1 MNYNKTIHYRNHAG
15 ECFEQAINVDMPIS
29 LYFLGPQVA
38 VMGVA
43 GHFTACFSR
52 KIASEYIE
60 NNPDI
65 ISKDY
70 KDFALFSIQTLSGAL
85 KYAIKYTTMLN
96 GYAYAAK
103 VVEGSINLAGYNLLS
118 SLGQYASIPTEFT
131 SGFLGTKLKED
142 LESGKG
148 LESALD
154 PAKNFANL
162 QVGVMIAALIKF
174 HEIVSPAEDALAK
187 TIYDFFFEEDNDAK
201 IIGDNQANEEL

>member
-1 MNYNKTIHYRNHAG
+1 MNYNKTIHYGDHAG
-15 ECFEQAINVDMPIS
+15 ECFKQSINVDLPIS
-29 LYFLGPQVA
+29 FYFLGLQVA
-38 VMGVA
+38 FMGVT
-43 GHFTACFSR
+43 GHFTGCFIR
-52 KIASEYIE
+52 KVTSEYIG

-70 KDFALFSIQTLSGAL
+70 KDLALLSVDTLSGAL
-85 KYAIKYTTMLN
+85 KYAIKYSTMLS

-103 VVEGSINLAGYNLLS
+103 IVEGAINLAGYNLLS
-118 SLGQYASIPTEFT
+118 SLGKYASIPTEFT